1 MSTDLG
7 ALPTSFDNIDMTYFS
22 NLGRRVPTDD
32 LRVFNQTPSEYYKLN
47 QPELNYKQILGRFKQ
62 QNMAPESFSTE
73 SFENTAKAIL
83 EKLGTNPSYHN
94 LLQGVHI
101 PFVYAGPK
109 DPVDLGGTIES
120 KLLPGVQK
128 SFNTLYPESHF
139 KAVLQSNSELPGNIR
154 LAADSKYETFIE
166 AAQQGTVVGWY
177 FPQALQEFDVDSQ
190 RRQMKSLPALDG
202 AEICLSGAIDICA
215 AVVGSPNLL
224 ISEDFYTPILCM
236 SAYEHTDSRLVL
248 LLKAYGPHL
257 EFWCMTQMLTST
269 TTQVS
274 EQWAGG
280 LCVFLKV

>member
-1 MSTDLG
+1 M
-7 ALPTSFDNIDMTYFS
+7 DMMYFS
-22 NLGRRVPTDD
+22 NLGRRVPTEG
-32 LRVFNQTPSEYYKLN
+32 LRVFNQTPSEYYKLK
-47 QPELNYKQILGRFKQ
+47 QPELDYEQILGRLKQ
-62 QNMAPESFSTE
+62 QNMAPESLSTE
-73 SFENTAKAIL
+73 AFQNTAKVVL
-83 EKLGTNPSYHN
+83 EKLDANPAYQN

-101 PFVYAGPK
+101 PFVYAGPN
-109 DPVDLGGTIES
+109 DPPDLGGAIES

-128 SFNTLYPESHF
+128 SFNSMYPESHF

-154 LAADSKYETFIE
+154 LASDSKYETFIE
-166 AAQQGTVVGWY
+166 AAKQGTVVGWY

-236 SAYEHTDSRLVL
+236 SAYEHTDTRMVL

-257 EFWCMTQMLTST
+257 EFWCMTQMLTTT

-280 LCVFLKV
+280 LCVFMKV